1 MKLCYYIVCFVI
13 ALIAMCASCSDSIEP
28 QQQAHELFEQSKQY
42 KKEKDVERQITTLIQ
57 AYQLLPQFD
66 EPVFASK
73 VCQALGNAYM
83 FRKLYDQSLDYNREA
98 IAYAMQEEPHSKQ
111 LSLAYSQLG
120 RTFAELNETDSAFL
134 YFDRALNQAIL
145 LQDTTEIAV
154 GYGQLGVVSRL
165 KKDYQKA
172 LDYERQQLTIYKQH
186 NDSGYIP
193 QAYYGIGSTFYYMR
207 QLDSAKV
214 YFENSLHTNNIYTKQ
229 GAYKALYLISKNQ
242 GKLED
247 AIRYNDKFRDYADS
261 VSLYNKTE
269 AVAEIQAK
277 YDYTQLQIQRKNY
290 YILFLGASL
299 IIVLLVAAGFFFV
312 RWYNNRQKKYR
323 ETLKR
328 ILTEVYRK
336 TDAYINEK
344 KLEIEE
350 VDHIL
355 GDLSFDNKLERSQQK
370 YRRESLRIEME
381 RAKAEQEL
389 QKKRDMEIMQSEVQD
404 MLISHINLG
413 SNMRSEDW
421 ALVEDAINKTYP
433 NFTTQLRAING
444 MTDIKYKVCLLTK
457 LHQRNSDIATLVNRS
472 PSAITRLKE
481 RFITDLGVTDTS
493 DISFNSFIGSL

>member
-1 MKLCYYIVCFVI
+1 M
-13 ALIAMCASCSDSIEP
+13 
-28 QQQAHELFEQSKQY
+28 
-42 KKEKDVERQITTLIQ
+42 
-57 AYQLLPQFD
+57 
-66 EPVFASK
+66 
-73 VCQALGNAYM
+73 
-83 FRKLYDQSLDYNREA
+83 
-98 IAYAMQEEPHSKQ
+98 
-111 LSLAYSQLG
+111 
-120 RTFAELNETDSAFL
+120 
-134 YFDRALNQAIL
+134 
-145 LQDTTEIAV
+145 
-154 GYGQLGVVSRL
+154 

-214 YFENSLHTNNIYTKQ
+214 YFENSLHTNNIYTKH